1 MWHDI
6 INFKKLGGY
15 CLELE
20 FDNGRK
26 GVVDL
31 ASYAAR
37 GGVFSRFA
45 DKSYFDAVTLI
56 ETLACSP
63 GPMAWISRRKPST
76 NRLWWQN
83 VPSHTNPRGKFIG
96 SRGHV

>member
-6 INFKKLGGY
+6 INVNKLGGY
-15 CLELE
+15 RLELE

-45 DKSYFDAVTLI
+45 DKSYFDAVTLNRELGVLTWPDGVDI
-56 ETLACSP
+56 APETIYEAAMVAESSEP
-63 GPMAWISRRKPST
+63 YTP
-76 NRLWWQN
+76 
-83 VPSHTNPRGKFIG
+83 
-96 SRGHV
+96 